1 MEVEDISEKE
11 DLRVL
16 VLNQNNPILNMRL
29 KENHIL
35 CMTESLHAS
44 LWHIAMKL
52 FGIWIFF
59 FLPLAHFQ
67 PG

>member
-1 MEVEDISEKE
+1 MKDHQNTIPLLELEDISEKE

-35 CMTESLHAS
+35 CMTESLHAP

-52 FGIWIFF
+52 CGI
-59 FLPLAHFQ
+59 
-67 PG
+67 